1 MSSNLISILDLRLIN
16 EVFIFLL
23 SIDAFEKINIYRA
36 TYIHISAL
44 KIEQIL
50 AHEGNGPPLII

>member
-1 MSSNLISILDLRLIN
+1 MKSLFYQLPIVAIHRNKNPSYHIYEHIN
-16 EVFIFLL
+16 
-23 SIDAFEKINIYRA
+23 
-36 TYIHISAL
+36 AL